1 MNLDYNEYSF
11 PSATGIADIY
21 VQSVIPSDKYKING
35 VISIVHGMAE
45 HSDRYKEIAEYLAN
59 YGYAVFMHDHA
70 GHGKSVRSSEDL
82 GYFGDVDGY
91 EKITDDVLKVTDII
105 RKQFPDK
112 PLIIW
117 GHSMGSFVTRNFIA
131 KYPEAADAAVICGTS
146 GANPAA
152 GAGVMIAKL
161 IALLLG
167 NRHRSGLLD
176 TMAFGTYNK
185 KFNGSTGFEWLS
197 VNEENV
203 KAYVADRLCGYKF
216 TCYGFKDLF
225 SVLAAVSKKEWY
237 KAVPA
242 AMPLFLIAGDTDP
255 VGNYGKGVKEVH
267 DKLKKSGH
275 TKVSMKLYKGLRHE
289 IHNEAARQTVLDDI
303 LVFADSVQ
311 K

>member
-11 PSATGIADIY
+11 PSATGITDIY
-21 VQSVIPSDKYKING
+21 VQSVIPSDKLIVKG
-35 VISIVHGMAE
+35 AISIVHGMAE
-45 HSDRYKEIAEYLAN
+45 HSDRYKEIAEYLASD
-59 YGYAVFMHDHA
+59 GWAVFMHDHA
-70 GHGKSVRSSEDL
+70 GHGKSVKTNEDL
-82 GYFGDVDGY
+82 GYFGDEDGY
-91 EKITDDVLKVTDII
+91 EKITDDVLKVTEII
-105 RKQFPDK
+105 RKAFPDK

-131 KYPEAADAAVICGTS
+131 KYPDASDAAVICGTS

-152 GAGVMIAKL
+152 GMGIMIAKL

-203 KAYVADRLCGYKF
+203 STYVEDRLCGYKF
-216 TCYGFKDLF
+216 TCFGFKDLF
-225 SVLAAVSKKEWY
+225 SVLAAVSTKEWY
-237 KAVPA
+237 NAVPSS
-242 AMPLFLIAGDTDP
+242 MPLFLIAGDMDP
-255 VGNYGKGVKEVH
+255 VGNYGKGVKEVYE
-267 DKLKKSGH
+267 KLKKSGH
-275 TKVSMKLYKGLRHE
+275 TNVSMKLYKGLRHE

-303 LVFADSVQ
+303 LTFAATV